1 MPTSNYGDVL
11 GRAYKVVYILLV
23 TAVGLVWLNQQSLS
37 LYWQQQFHQQSP
49 WSRLENPLWTSGGR
63 LTNAFSAAKQTF
75 IVTLRGDT
83 LTDSAEAPGDSDNQ
97 QETAPPHAEL
107 QLSDI
112 GCQWD
117 AAEKRE
123 NLFYPIPK
131 FANLMALTEERDS
144 ALISEPDIANLGTD
158 ALVENTNRIIPG
170 QPITLQPQ
178 SKVLFVGD
186 SMMQGV
192 APYMMKSLTTNYSI
206 KSINLSKQSTG
217 LAYPG
222 FFNWPKTIAD
232 TLEKNPDIHLMVVFL
247 GPNDPWDM
255 PPKKGAKFYKFKS
268 EEWEQLY
275 RSRIEDILAQARL
288 RNVNVIWVGPPNM
301 RKKALSDGINYLNN
315 LYQSEVN
322 LAEQLYIPVNDIFKY
337 QDQVYSDYL
346 EIDDRKV
353 KLRSDDGTHFTP
365 MGQKMIA
372 ERILSFVMVDKPT
385 EEETK
390 LAENK

>member
-37 LYWQQQFHQQSP
+37 LYWQQQFHQESP
-49 WSRLENPLWTSGGR
+49 WSRLDNPFWTSGGR
-63 LTNAFSAAKQTF
+63 LTTAFSAAKQTF
-75 IVTLRGDT
+75 IVTLKGDKV
-83 LTDSAEAPGDSDNQ
+83 TDLAETPNDADDQ
-97 QETAPPHAEL
+97 QETVPFHAEP
-107 QLSDI
+107 QLSHI
-112 GCQWD
+112 GCEWN
-117 AAEKRE
+117 AANKRE
-123 NLFYPIPK
+123 GLLYPIPK
-131 FANLMALTEERDS
+131 FANVMDLDKESGS
-144 ALISEPDIANLGTD
+144 ALISETDMANLT
-158 ALVENTNRIIPG
+158 AEIPLENTNRIIPG

-192 APYMMKSLTTNYSI
+192 APYIMKSLTTNYNI

-275 RSRIEDILAQARL
+275 RSRIEDILAHARQ

-301 RKKALSDGINYLNN
+301 RKQALSDGINYLNN

-337 QDQVYSDYL
+337 QDLTYSDYL
-346 EIDDRKV
+346 EIGDRKV

-365 MGQKMIA
+365 TGQKMIA
-372 ERILSFVMVDKPT
+372 ERILSFVIVDKPT

-390 LAENK
+390 IAENK